1 MVMKFFNSK
10 KSDKEEV
17 TQEKRLEEKIK
28 REMQYKSFQKNI
40 EKLLKESEQ
49 KLEQYK
55 TMAIEAKKRDN
66 KSQVVAALKY
76 MKFVQFNID
85 RAQSLKFQLDMAFM
99 NTNFSSTMRDFVTSL
114 SSFAEGMKLEGVTP
128 GEMAKNFS
136 RFSMETQKFSSQIE
150 RFDSFIEDTES
161 VFDDLMPSEETISEA
176 DIDQMFNEL
185 NIPSKTSVNVSKI
198 DELLKDLKD

>member
-1 MVMKFFNSK
+1 MKFFNSK

-40 EKLLKESEQ
+40 EKLIKESEQ

>member
-1 MVMKFFNSK
+1 MVMKFLNNK
-10 KSDKEEV
+10 KTDREEV

-40 EKLLKESEQ
+40 EKLIKESEQ

-55 TMAIEAKKRDN
+55 AMALEAKKRDN
-66 KSQVVAALKY
+66 KTQVVSALKY
-76 MKFVQFNID
+76 IKFIQFNID

-136 RFSMETQKFSSQIE
+136 KFSLESQKFSSQIE

-161 VFDDLMPSEETISEA
+161 IFNDLVPSDQSISES
-176 DIDQMFNEL
+176 DIDQMFSEL
-185 NIPSKTSVNVSKI
+185 NISSNTSSNVSKI

>member
-40 EKLLKESEQ
+40 EKLIKESEQ

>member
-1 MVMKFFNSK
+1 MKFFNSK

>member
-1 MVMKFFNSK
+1 MAMKFFNFN
-10 KSDKEEV
+10 KSEKEEI

-28 REMQYKSFQKNI
+28 REMQYKDFQKNI
-40 EKLLKESEQ
+40 EKLIKESEQ

-55 TMAIEAKKRDN
+55 KMALDAKQRDN
-66 KSQVVAALKY
+66 KPQVVSALKY

-99 NTNFSSTMRDFVTSL
+99 NTNFSSTMKDFITSL

-128 GEMAKNFS
+128 GEMARNFS
-136 RFSMETQKFSSQIE
+136 KFSMETQRFSNQIE

-161 VFDDLMPSEETISEA
+161 IFDDLLPTEDNISEV
-176 DIDQMFNEL
+176 DIDKMFDEL
-185 NIPSKTSVNVSKI
+185 KLSPAKVPNVSKI